1 MVRHIWCG
9 VLGVCILAAAG
20 STAGALD
27 LTSDLVFHFSYDDP
41 GNLYADSSGS
51 GYDGTAHGTAL
62 AAEPGVVGGAA
73 DFVDEQTSSN
83 YSYIDL
89 SGVVPDEEHPT
100 SAVTVAY
107 WAKVD
112 RFFNA
117 GTDYLTYSYS
127 IERNTIFSTEDY
139 VNGAHSSKGT
149 GGITS
154 DVRGVSPTNWAD
166 EAWGA
171 SFRTCIRGHDVDGER
186 NQHPIV
192 DYTFGW
198 AADEFVSVEQATG
211 KWFHLAVTYDKA
223 TASSALYLNGE
234 KVKDLPVMEAIDI
247 EAGWEQA
254 YIGRFTE
261 GGREF
266 RGSMDELYLFSR
278 ALSEEDIEVLA
289 MLPGQLDGDLNWD
302 NSVNS
307 GDLDLVRG
315 NWGNDSSTPG
325 WDGGGDANGDGV
337 VNSGDLDIVRASWGQ
352 SGSSGDIEIADLTPS
367 YRELAPSA
375 VPEPGTF
382 CLLGLGLGMLLGVS
396 RRNRG

>member
-27 LTSDLVFHFSYDDP
+27 LTSDLVFHFSYENAS
-41 GNLYADSSGS
+41 NLYEDASGN
-51 GYDGTAHGTAL
+51 GYDGT
-62 AAEPGVVGGAA
+62 EVGYPLTMEDGMVKFAA
-73 DFVDEQTSSN
+73 DFVDEQTSSS
-83 YSYIDL
+83 YSYFD
-89 SGVVPDEEHPT
+89 VAAAVPEEDHPT

-139 VNGAHSSKGT
+139 INGAHSSKGT

-154 DVRGVSPTNWAD
+154 DVRGVSPTNWAED
-166 EAWGA
+166 AWGA

-198 AADEFVSVEQATG
+198 AEDEFISVEQATDQ
-211 KWFHLAVTYDKA
+211 WFHLAVTYDKA
-223 TASSALYLNGE
+223 TASSALYLNGV
-234 KVKDLPVMEAIDI
+234 KVKDLPVIEAIDI
-247 EAGWEQA
+247 EPGWEQA
-254 YIGRFTE
+254 YVGRFTE

-278 ALSEEDIEVLA
+278 ALSEEDIEYLA
-289 MLPGQLDGDLNWD
+289 QPRGNIPGDLNLD
-302 NSVNS
+302 GAVNS
-307 GDLDLVRG
+307 GDLDLVRAA
-315 NWGNDSSTPG
+315 WGTSDWDPG
-325 WDGGGDANGDGV
+325 WEGRVDADGDGSIG
-337 VNSGDLDIVRASWGQ
+337 SGDLDIIRANWGTTI
-352 SGSSGDIEIADLTPS
+352 DDFNLNIADLTPS

-382 CLLGLGLGMLLGVS
+382 CLLALGLGMLLGIS
-396 RRNRG
+396 RKNRG